1 MKVGISDRA
10 WERVARSVHF
20 TERQTGA
27 GGRLPLGLGSG
38 SPVWVRVGVLAT
50 PPATDCESC
59 PDGAPETW
67 RATLAGFGVC
77 GGSPDPNGDLTLTY
91 TTGCTWTG
99 TLNGVAWT
107 LAYVA
112 GAWDLTD
119 NTIGARYT
127 LTGSA
132 WSCTGPNEMG
142 RTGVTGC
149 GESPESVTLAAASP
163 ATLKAG
169 AYEAVFQLW
178 NNDAAALED
187 APEPNACYAVDANSG
202 GLRQGRVYIGAVVW
216 QYAENGMVLVAVMGD
231 AVDESGSGNGGG
243 CDLETVSFDVVT
255 AVTCDPSGGLTV
267 TTRRVS
273 ITGCNLSVSQGD
285 PPAAGSGSGGG
296 GTAFATDC
304 QGTGESLEAHP
315 DVSLSITDGPY
326 SGVYALVWASPALS
340 PLSGD
345 AWQADATISGVP
357 HRFSLFSAGPPGDIR
372 WYLWVT
378 NLNTS
383 GTLVVIAASGACDP
397 FSLAF
402 PGADLGS
409 ADDVTVVIPP

>member
-1 MKVGISDRA
+1 MRPPSWLGRFRPNPGQFEQNVFWFPVRITDVLASGYLFEEVEISPAGVTRTKRGGRQNTARDPGYALFDGSFGDGDGALCRWAPGAGNRA
-10 WERVARSVHF
+10 WE
-20 TERQTGA
+20 
-27 GGRLPLGLGSG
+27 L
-38 SPVWVRVGVLAT
+38 
-50 PPATDCESC
+50 
-59 PDGAPETW
+59 
-67 RATLAGFGVC
+67 
-77 GGSPDPNGDLTLTY
+77 
-91 TTGCTWTG
+91 
-99 TLNGVAWT
+99 
-107 LAYVA
+107 
-112 GAWDLTD
+112 
-119 NTIGARYT
+119 
-127 LTGSA
+127 
-132 WSCTGPNEMG
+132 
-142 RTGVTGC
+142 
-149 GESPESVTLAAASP
+149 
-163 ATLKAG
+163 
-169 AYEAVFQLW
+169 
-178 NNDAAALED
+178 
-187 APEPNACYAVDANSG
+187 VDIDK
-202 GLRQGRVYIGAVVW
+202 R
-216 QYAENGMVLVAVMGD
+216 M
-231 AVDESGSGNGGG
+231 SGSGTGDIAGG
-243 CDLETVSFDVVT
+243 CDLETISFDVVT
-255 AVTCDPSGGLTV
+255 AVSCDASGGLTV

-326 SGVYALVWASPALS
+326 SGVYALVWASPAAS
-340 PLSGD
+340 PVSGD

>member
-1 MKVGISDRA
+1 MRDLRPGDVLTASELNAVRRLLAGLGPSSPSGFLGGEQGVGASTAVDLRPGRVLARITSRGAGAAYGWHQVIDNGDGTYTDQPLIPDCPWGTPTSGPAWELSEREDVPTDGSVVVELVPGQQDRA
-10 WERVARSVHF
+10 AFYFRWDGAAATSGS
-20 TERQTGA
+20 GA
-27 GGRLPLGLGSG
+27 GGE
-38 SPVWVRVGVLAT
+38 V
-50 PPATDCESC
+50 
-59 PDGAPETW
+59 
-67 RATLAGFGVC
+67 
-77 GGSPDPNGDLTLTY
+77 
-91 TTGCTWTG
+91 
-99 TLNGVAWT
+99 
-107 LAYVA
+107 
-112 GAWDLTD
+112 
-119 NTIGARYT
+119 
-127 LTGSA
+127 
-132 WSCTGPNEMG
+132 
-142 RTGVTGC
+142 
-149 GESPESVTLAAASP
+149 
-163 ATLKAG
+163 
-169 AYEAVFQLW
+169 
-178 NNDAAALED
+178 
-187 APEPNACYAVDANSG
+187 
-202 GLRQGRVYIGAVVW
+202 
-216 QYAENGMVLVAVMGD
+216 
-231 AVDESGSGNGGG
+231 G
-243 CDLETVSFDVVT
+243 CDLETISFDVVT

-326 SGVYALVWASPALS
+326 SGVYALVWSATNPGAG
-340 PLSGD
+340 PSGG
-345 AWQADATISGVP
+345 AGWLLETTISAVP
-357 HRFSLFSAGPPGDIR
+357 YRFFLFSAGPPGDVR

>member
-1 MKVGISDRA
+1 VFLGGDPGLTEYDLPVLA
-10 WERVARSVHF
+10 LARLGP
-20 TERQTGA
+20 GA
-27 GGRLPLGLGSG
+27 GGRLWELFGAERVAGSG
-38 SPVWVRVGVLAT
+38 S
-50 PPATDCESC
+50 
-59 PDGAPETW
+59 GAD
-67 RATLAGFGVC
+67 V
-77 GGSPDPNGDLTLTY
+77 
-91 TTGCTWTG
+91 
-99 TLNGVAWT
+99 
-107 LAYVA
+107 
-112 GAWDLTD
+112 
-119 NTIGARYT
+119 
-127 LTGSA
+127 SA
-132 WSCTGPNEMG
+132 
-142 RTGVTGC
+142 
-149 GESPESVTLAAASP
+149 
-163 ATLKAG
+163 
-169 AYEAVFQLW
+169 
-178 NNDAAALED
+178 
-187 APEPNACYAVDANSG
+187 
-202 GLRQGRVYIGAVVW
+202 
-216 QYAENGMVLVAVMGD
+216 
-231 AVDESGSGNGGG
+231 G
-243 CDLETVSFDVVT
+243 CDLETISFDVVT
-255 AVTCDPSGGLTV
+255 AVSCDPSGGLTV

-304 QGTGESLEAHP
+304 QGTGEPLEAHP

-326 SGVYALVWASPALS
+326 SGVYALVWASPAAS
-340 PLSGD
+340 PVSGD